1 MIILHRALGMDGR
14 IRMSY
19 FTIKDESRAEFVE
32 KKSTFIGHGKRVENE
47 DDAKDF
53 IQKVKG
59 QHKEARHNVYA
70 YIIGENKGIQRYS
83 DDGEPQGTGGIPMLE
98 VLKKNDITDVV
109 VVVTRYFGGIL
120 LGTGGLA
127 RAYSKGASLAIKEAG
142 VVEKVNGVAI
152 EIVLEY
158 DLLGKV
164 QHLCTVEHF
173 HIEDIQYTDKVKIK
187 VLCKLSDLEKLKL
200 KITGVTSGKAIFEEE
215 DIKMYFK
222 LEHRL
227 YENS

>member
-1 MIILHRALGMDGR
+1 
-14 IRMSY
+14 MSY
-19 FTIKDESRAEFVE
+19 LTIKDESMAEFIE
-32 KKSTFIGHGKRVENE
+32 KKSTFIGHAKRVENE
-47 DDAKDF
+47 AEAKDF
-53 IQKVKG
+53 IQRIKG

-98 VLKKNDITDVV
+98 VLKKCDITDVV

-120 LGTGGLA
+120 LGAGGLA
-127 RAYSKGASLAIKEAG
+127 RAYSKGSSLAIKEAG
-142 VVEKVNGVAI
+142 VVEKVKGLAI

-164 QHLCTVEHF
+164 QHLCTQENF
-173 HIEDIQYTDKVKIK
+173 HIENIEYTDKVKIK
-187 VLCKLSDLEKLKL
+187 ILCESQNLEKLKL
-200 KITGVTSGKAIFEEE
+200 QITGATSARAIFEEE

-222 LEHRL
+222 LEYRL
-227 YENS
+227 YE